1 MQRADPAFL
10 LTFGEGLSTRSVN
23 VGNVFVCVCV
33 RRVEVR
39 VCYVVLRF
47 RGHPAYHERAVPVSA
62 GQQER

>member
-1 MQRADPAFL
+1 ML
-10 LTFGEGLSTRSVN
+10 VMCL
-23 VGNVFVCVCV
+23 CVCV